1 MTVKRHRLTLLLASF
16 AACVPSWPGAA
27 GAEQAVS
34 GRDWIGKAPVH
45 SSSAL
50 VQQLT
55 DPVAAVD
62 VTPPPPLEELIA
74 GLAEDL
80 GAAVHPQVTKRAGEL
95 PAEVATALAHLVSEL
110 RNCNRVTQSAV
121 PSAGH
126 LVGAP
131 LPHQATAAIQS
142 CSVALRRAVALV
154 EPTLAMAAPHES
166 AGIDAWPVLR
176 YSPAPGSDVYRHDY
190 LLTVDR
196 GGNDLYDNNAGGNV
210 VDLKRGPEGSGAPA
224 EAPARGC
231 ETAARDPITGT
242 PPLNPAPDCVASA
255 SLVLDLAGNDT
266 YGVTNFPGL
275 YDALCVER
283 DPEHHADP
291 VVRRLGTIGAGFAGV
306 GMVLDRGGND
316 RYIGKALTQGA
327 GHIGGVGMLEDL
339 GGGNDVYRAVRTAQ
353 GTGVLG
359 GVGVLLDDGGNDDY
373 GFYEVRQ
380 GLFEVRPPV
389 GEVCDAEVRQ
399 LQGAG
404 TLAGLGVLVEQAGND
419 TYRASRP
426 SIDVFPGGS
435 HRAPSQGA
443 GTFGSVGVLVDL
455 AGHDTYLSDD
465 GRPVVDRGDGRLV
478 GPVVASGGQV
488 EAGLFM
494 DRA

>member
-1 MTVKRHRLTLLLASF
+1 MKRHPLRFLLAGF
-16 AACVPSWPGAA
+16 VACASWPGAA
-27 GAEQAVS
+27 SAGAEQGGR
-34 GRDWIGKAPVH
+34 GRDWIGRAPTH
-45 SSSAL
+45 SASAL
-50 VQQLT
+50 LGQLT
-55 DPVAAVD
+55 DPVPVD
-62 VTPPPPLEELIA
+62 EVDPPPPLAEVIA
-74 GLAEDL
+74 GLAQDL
-80 GAAVHPQVTKRAGEL
+80 GAAIHPRVAKRAAEL
-95 PAEVATALAHLVSEL
+95 PAEVATALARLLSEL
-110 RNCNRVTQSAV
+110 RSCHRVTQSAV
-121 PSAGH
+121 ASAGH
-126 LVGAP
+126 LAGAAV
-131 LPHQATAAIQS
+131 PHHATAAIRA
-142 CSVALRRAVALV
+142 CSLALRRAAALA
-154 EPTLAMAAPHES
+154 EPTLAMAAPS
-166 AGIDAWPVLR
+166 GSTGIDAWPVLR
-176 YSPAPGSDVYRHDY
+176 YSPAPGNDVYRHDY
-190 LLTVDR
+190 LLTVDG

-224 EAPARGC
+224 EASARGC

-255 SLVLDLAGNDT
+255 SLVLDLGGNDT
-266 YGVTNFPGL
+266 YGVTRSPGL
-275 YDALCVER
+275 YDALCVDR
-283 DPEHHADP
+283 DPEHRSDP

-316 RYIGKALTQGA
+316 RYLGKALTQGA

-404 TLAGLGVLVEQAGND
+404 TLAGFGLLVDQAGND

-443 GTFGSVGVLVDL
+443 GTFGSVGILVDL
-455 AGHDTYLSDD
+455 AGRDTYLSDD
-465 GRPVVDRGDGRLV
+465 GRPVADRGNGRLV
-478 GPVVASGGQV
+478 GPVVVSAGQV

-494 DRA
+494 DHP